1 MKLAKEADMHK
12 EALAQIVTE
21 TFRAAQDIKEI
32 GRKEQTISEKTEE
45 HLRKLLEAKKKW
57 TKSTEEYEERTK
69 EIPVPLIKPRATTQN
84 PPEVKQFVRSDL
96 NFSSGKR

>member
-1 MKLAKEADMHK
+1 MHK

-57 TKSTEEYEERTK
+57 TKSTEEYE
-69 EIPVPLIKPRATTQN
+69 
-84 PPEVKQFVRSDL
+84 
-96 NFSSGKR
+96 